1 MRADSHQPDWQRYFP
16 PLTNILFLGLSLLFF
31 AYAQPILLRR
41 TLLVYRD
48 RMPDPLLGGVMIAT
62 GVIEIIGLYLKWPH
76 WQAQPPLRKPWQ
88 VIGISLILM
97 CHGLIDMFWGFF
109 LLVSFNLMDFASPL
123 QCIFGPLVLIFIFL
137 HMALVLTAIYSFMG
151 SADGKFPAIWQIPVT
166 TTLGMLGDTA
176 LLVSSLVMFCIS
188 WDFMQAVSPPP
199 TGAIDLVGY
208 SLFYIWCYFPAR
220 AFSILQEWQSQPG
233 RVQQVFFWVVFLS
246 GWAATFQLL
255 PGG

>member
-1 MRADSHQPDWQRYFP
+1 MDEVTPHQSWQRYL
-16 PLTNILFLGLSLLFF
+16 PLLVNLLFLGLSLAFF
-31 AYAQPILLRR
+31 AYAQPWLLAR
-41 TLLVYRD
+41 TVSVYQERTTD
-48 RMPDPLLGGVMIAT
+48 ALLGGVMIAA

-97 CHGLIDMFWGFF
+97 CHGFIDMIWGFF

-151 SADGKFPAIWQIPVT
+151 SADGKFPAIQRMPAT
-166 TTLGMLGDTA
+166 APLGMLGDTA

-188 WDFMQAVSPPP
+188 WDFMQAISPPP
-199 TGAIDLVGY
+199 TGVISLLGY
-208 SLFYIWCYFPAR
+208 SLFYVWCYFPAR
-220 AFSILQEWQSQPG
+220 AFSILPEWQSQPG
-233 RVQQVFFWVVFLS
+233 RVQQVLFWGLFLA
-246 GWAATFQLL
+246 GWLGTFHLL